1 MGNCVPRNY
10 SYFCKRQIN
19 IKIMMDNKLMERNI
33 ANAKLLLEKAMPSRD
48 FELIDELLSP
58 DAPIIYVYQI
68 K

>member
-1 MGNCVPRNY
+1 
-10 SYFCKRQIN
+10 
-19 IKIMMDNKLMERNI
+19 MDNKQMERNI
-33 ANAKLLLEKAMPSRD
+33 ANAKLLLEKEMPSRD

>member
-19 IKIMMDNKLMERNI
+19 IKIMMDNRLMERNI

-48 FELIDELLSP
+48 LS
-58 DAPIIYVYQI
+58 
-68 K
+68 

>member
-10 SYFCKRQIN
+10 SYFCKLQIN
-19 IKIMMDNKLMERNI
+19 IKIMMDNKQMERNI